1 MEWSALGGD
10 TWSGVMHIFLNKFIK
25 ISVLMN
31 NNLVRAERWRLHQL
45 EQQTLSIF
53 SQMYRYYLKHKS
65 FDTYVLPP
73 IVQTVYV

>member
-1 MEWSALGGD
+1 
-10 TWSGVMHIFLNKFIK
+10 
-25 ISVLMN
+25 MN

-45 EQQTLSIF
+45 EQQALSIF

-73 IVQTVYV
+73 IMQTVSV